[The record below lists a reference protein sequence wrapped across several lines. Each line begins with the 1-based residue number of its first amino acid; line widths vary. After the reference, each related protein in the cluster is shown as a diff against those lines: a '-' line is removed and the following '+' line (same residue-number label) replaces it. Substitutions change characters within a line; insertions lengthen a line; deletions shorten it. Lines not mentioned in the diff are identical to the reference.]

1 MIQEPL
7 SESVK
12 NAVNILRTLIN
23 EREAMPEQI
32 SEMGWRYG
40 GSKFLYMLN
49 QLREVLLHEGIDVGF
64 PFFSPLLRFSTPS
77 HHALVVLPCSQQY

>member
-7 SESVK
+7 SESAK

-23 EREAMPEQI
+23 EREAMPEQV

-40 GSKFLYMLN
+40 GSKFLYALN
-49 QLREVLLHEGIDVGF
+49 QLREVLQDEGINVC
-64 PFFSPLLRFSTPS
+64 FSPSFLLPFHLHSTLRQS
-77 HHALVVLPCSQQY
+77 LYVQVQC